1 MKYQKKR
8 QALTEAA
15 DLGLLYYG
23 QVKPLVDFLEQRER
37 KQREARW
44 NGSTVVT
51 YGAGLIT
58 IAACT
63 LFSTLALEKWGMTVL
78 FELSLMYLLASLA
91 CTFWFNAHAHRVP
104 ANFFASLF
112 VAMVPMLVFS
122 IQNMMGLW
130 PLGHT
135 PQLHDLYHVFD
146 KRWFV
151 IEISTLVA
159 ALMVLAYFKR
169 SFLIV
174 PVLLSSF
181 LMAIDLLP
189 NLILNM
195 DIDPYSAAGWNMRQ
209 AIALIFGFAVL
220 VLGFVVDMQTTRKR
234 DYAFWLY
241 TFGLLCFCSALATYF
256 VLDPRNAFSSSY
268 IGKTIYFVMNIL
280 LLLLSAA
287 LQRRVFALAGAFGA
301 ALVMGQVAWTMF
313 HDSFAF
319 VGALI
324 ALVFAYLMVAMWW
337 SHNEHRVSNRLR
349 SLLPDALQ
357 NNLIWRH

>member
-1 MKYQKKR
+1 M
-8 QALTEAA
+8 EAA

-44 NGSTVVT
+44 NGSTVLT
-51 YGAGLIT
+51 YCAGLLA

-78 FELSLMYLLASLA
+78 FELSLMYALVSLA
-91 CTFWFNAHAHRVP
+91 CTFWFNGHEHRVP

-122 IQNMMGLW
+122 VQNVMGYW
-130 PLGHT
+130 PAGHA

-146 KRWFV
+146 RRWFV
-151 IEISTLVA
+151 IEMTTVITALLV
-159 ALMVLAYFKR
+159 LWYFKR
-169 SFLIV
+169 SYLLV
-174 PVLLSSF
+174 PVLMSVF
-181 LMAIDLLP
+181 LMTVDLLP

-195 DIDPYSAAGWNMRQ
+195 DVDAFSNAGWNMRK
-209 AIALIFGFAVL
+209 AIALIFGFVVL
-220 VLGFVVDMQTTRKR
+220 LIGFIVDMQITRQR

-241 TFGLLCFCSALATYF
+241 AFGLFCFSAVLAIYF
-256 VLDPRNAFSSSY
+256 VLDPSNALSASY
-268 IGKTIYFVMNIL
+268 VGKAIYFVINVLM
-280 LLLLSAA
+280 LLLSAA
-287 LQRRVFALAGAFGA
+287 LQRRTFAIAGAFGA
-301 ALVMGQVAWTMF
+301 ALVMGHVAWAMF

-324 ALVFAYLMVAMWW
+324 ACVFAYLMVAMWW

-349 SLLPDALQ
+349 SFLPDALQ